1 VTVLDARPAPDA
13 ALDAPTPPAWEPRVV
28 TRARGLADLLRRR
41 PELVGVY
48 DPADVTAEA
57 LRWTA

>member
-1 VTVLDARPAPDA
+1 MLDVRPDSSV
-13 ALDAPTPPAWEPRVV
+13 PPAWEPRSV
-28 TRARGLADLLRRR
+28 TRARGLTDLLIRR